1 LTPRTHRDLDAW
13 KEGVLLAQKVYKVT
27 EALPDQ
33 ERYGLTAQMRRA
45 AVSVPSNIAEGA
57 ARASR
62 KEFAQFLHHALGSL
76 AELDTQLVLAEKLG
90 WMGESGITADVERVR
105 MVIYGLIRHLKK
117 EPKDER

>member
-1 LTPRTHRDLDAW
+1 M
-13 KEGVLLAQKVYKVT
+13 LLAQKVYKLT

-76 AELDTQLVLAEKLG
+76 AELDTQATLAENLG
-90 WMGESGITADVERVR
+90 WMKNNSITTDVERVR
-105 MVIYGLIRHLKK
+105 MVIYGLVRHLKK

>member
-1 LTPRTHRDLDAW
+1 M
-13 KEGVLLAQKVYKVT
+13 LLAQKVYKVT

-45 AVSVPSNIAEGA
+45 AVSIPSNIAEGA
-57 ARASR
+57 AKASR
-62 KEFAQFLHHALGSL
+62 KEFAHFLHHSLGSL
-76 AELDTQLVLAEKLG
+76 AELDTQLVLAGTLG
-90 WMGESGITADVERVR
+90 WVLDNSITADVERVR

>member
-1 LTPRTHRDLDAW
+1 LAPRTHRDLDAW
-13 KEGVLLAQKVYKVT
+13 KEAMLLAQKVYKVT

-57 ARASR
+57 AKASR
-62 KEFAQFLHHALGSL
+62 KEFAHFLHHALGSL
-76 AELDTQLVLAEKLG
+76 AEIDTQVSLAENLG
-90 WMGESGITADVERVR
+90 WMRDSGITANVERVR

>member
-1 LTPRTHRDLDAW
+1 MTPRTHRNLDAW

-62 KEFAQFLHHALGSL
+62 KSSLSSFTTRSARWPSWTLNSCSQRSLG
-76 AELDTQLVLAEKLG
+76 G
-90 WMGESGITADVERVR
+90 WETAASRPTWSG
-105 MVIYGLIRHLKK
+105 
-117 EPKDER
+117 